1 MEQIV
6 NNNPTKVATKWALIN
21 AATAIVITY
30 AFELLNVDQNSGL
43 KYITYLPFIAFL
55 FLSQKEYKDQIGG
68 YISFGTVF
76 STGFRYAIFTGLLVA
91 IFIYLYCAVLSP
103 EVFEKALQNSQTVME
118 DKGMTSEQIEKGM
131 SIAKKW
137 GPVFGAF
144 GAAIGYAVFGAIV
157 SLIGAAIF
165 KKERSPFDVVNDA
178 IDPAE

>member
-1 MEQIV
+1 
-6 NNNPTKVATKWALIN
+6 
-21 AATAIVITY
+21 
-30 AFELLNVDQNSGL
+30 
-43 KYITYLPFIAFL
+43 
-55 FLSQKEYKDQIGG
+55 
-68 YISFGTVF
+68 
-76 STGFRYAIFTGLLVA
+76 
-91 IFIYLYCAVLSP
+91 
-103 EVFEKALQNSQTVME
+103 ME